1 MIEDVIADA
10 EQRMQKTVESL
21 KRELATIRTGRASPA
36 LIERLPVDYYG
47 VPTPLQQLAQITV
60 AEART
65 LVITPYDRG
74 AFASIEK
81 AIQKSD
87 LGLNPTNDGRVIRIV
102 FPPLTEERRRDLVK
116 LVRKYVEE
124 HKVALRN
131 IRRDADKT
139 MRELQKEGG
148 ISSDQEKRAEDR
160 LQKLTDQASAEIE
173 RIGKQK
179 EAEVLE
185 V

>member
-1 MIEDVIADA
+1 VIEDVIADA
-10 EQRMQKTVESL
+10 EQRMHKTVESL
-21 KRELATIRTGRASPA
+21 KRELASIRTGRASPA
-36 LIERLPVDYYG
+36 LVERLPVDYYG
-47 VPTPLQQLAQITV
+47 TPTPLQQLAQISV

-65 LVITPYDRG
+65 LVITPYDRA
-74 AFASIEK
+74 AFSSIEK

-116 LVRKYVEE
+116 LVRKYVED

-131 IRRDADKT
+131 IRRDADKV
-139 MRELQKEGG
+139 MRELQKEGSV
-148 ISSDQEKRAEDR
+148 SSDQEKRAEDR
-160 LQKLTDQASAEIE
+160 LQKLTDQASAEVE
-173 RIGKQK
+173 KIGKQK

>member
-10 EQRMQKTVESL
+10 EQRMHKTVESL
-21 KRELATIRTGRASPA
+21 KRELATIRTGRASPG

-47 VPTPLQQLAQITV
+47 TPTPLQQLAQIST

-65 LVITPYDRG
+65 LVITPYDRS
-74 AFASIEK
+74 AFAGIEK

-102 FPPLTEERRRDLVK
+102 FPPLTEERRRELVK
-116 LVRKYVEE
+116 LVRKFVEE
-124 HKVALRN
+124 HKVAIRN
-131 IRRDADKT
+131 IRRDADKL

-160 LQKLTDQASAEIE
+160 LQKLTDQSTAEVD

>member
-1 MIEDVIADA
+1 VIEDVIADA
-10 EQRMQKTVESL
+10 EQRMHKTVDSL
-21 KRELATIRTGRASPA
+21 KRELATIRTGRASPS

-47 VPTPLQQLAQITV
+47 TPTPLQQLAQIST

-74 AFASIEK
+74 AFSGIEK

-87 LGLNPTNDGRVIRIV
+87 LGLNPSNDGRVIRIV

-131 IRRDADKT
+131 IRRDADKM

-148 ISSDQEKRAEDR
+148 ISSDQERRAEER
-160 LQKLTDQASAEIE
+160 LQKLTDQSIAEVE
-173 RIGKQK
+173 KIGKQK

>member
-1 MIEDVIADA
+1 MIEEVISDA
-10 EQRMQKTVESL
+10 EQRMHKTVESL
-21 KRELATIRTGRASPA
+21 KRELANIRTGRASPG

-47 VPTPLQQLAQITV
+47 TATPLQQLAQIATS
-60 AEART
+60 EART

-74 AFASIEK
+74 AFSGIEK

-87 LGLNPTNDGRVIRIV
+87 LGLNPSNDGRVIRIV
-102 FPPLTEERRRDLVK
+102 FPPLTEERRKDLVR
-116 LVRKYVEE
+116 LVRKQVEE
-124 HKVALRN
+124 HKVAMRN
-131 IRRDADKT
+131 IRRDSDKL

-148 ISSDQEKRAEDR
+148 ISADEEKRAEDR
-160 LQKLTDQASAEIE
+160 LQKLTDQGTTEVE
-173 RIGKQK
+173 KIGKLK